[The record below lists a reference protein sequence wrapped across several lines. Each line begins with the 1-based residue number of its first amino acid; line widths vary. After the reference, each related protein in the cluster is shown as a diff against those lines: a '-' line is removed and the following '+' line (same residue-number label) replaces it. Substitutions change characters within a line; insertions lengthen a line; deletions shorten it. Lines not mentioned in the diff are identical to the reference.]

1 MTYARLATQVV
12 ATAPDKVGLLARG
25 TTALLGAGLNIF
37 AITARESNV
46 NAKIVV
52 VTDDDEAAA
61 EALVKLGWAVVTEPI
76 VILDMPDELGA
87 LDEAVHRIAD
97 AGVNISLL
105 FATTADGSHATVI
118 VQTTDDEK
126 VAELF

>member
-1 MTYARLATQVV
+1 MTHARLATQVV
-12 ATAPDKVGLLARG
+12 ATAPDKIGLLAKG
-25 TTALLGAGLNIF
+25 TSALLGAGLNIF
-37 AITARESNV
+37 AVTARESNV

-61 EALVKLGWAVVTEPI
+61 EALANLGWAVVTEPA
-76 VILDMPDELGA
+76 VILEMPDELGA
-87 LDEAVHRIAD
+87 LDEAVRRIANE
-97 AGVNISLL
+97 GVNISFL